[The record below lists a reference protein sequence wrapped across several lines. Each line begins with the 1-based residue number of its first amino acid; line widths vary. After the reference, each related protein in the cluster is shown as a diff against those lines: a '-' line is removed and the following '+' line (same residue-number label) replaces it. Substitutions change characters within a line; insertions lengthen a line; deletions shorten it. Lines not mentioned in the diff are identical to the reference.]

1 MLTSLLKSIPQ
12 RMIKHLAE
20 IKQETAM
27 NNFLK
32 TLIIFCSVGIS
43 LSIFGSTLLGG
54 EKQDDPVLAMVN
66 GVPITKSQLTP
77 LVDQYRDK
85 SKKDS
90 VSKEDKLQILQGLIT
105 RQLIL
110 QQKESNDIRKE
121 EGVVK
126 QVKEFGDGL
135 VVSAYL
141 TKYVGKHL
149 TVTND
154 EMKEYYKQNLT
165 KFASPP
171 KVKARHI
178 LVRNRKEAEQVME
191 KLRNKGD
198 FAKLAK
204 EYSIDLPMAREGGSM
219 GTIEKGRTLPELD
232 KALFI
237 LNVGEISD
245 IVETRFGFHI
255 LTVDEIITTQYRPF
269 DEVSESIK
277 KAIVLQ
283 KEAKAF
289 DEMYEKLGKKAKVEI
304 FEDRVQAAK

>member
-1 MLTSLLKSIPQ
+1 MLTSLLRGLPL
-12 RMIKHLAE
+12 RNIKHLIE
-20 IKQETAM
+20 IKQEITM
-27 NNFLK
+27 TNLMK
-32 TLIIFCSVGIS
+32 TLIFCCVMGVS
-43 LSIFGSTLLGG
+43 LSIFISTLLGG
-54 EKQDDPVLAMVN
+54 EKKDDPVLAMVN
-66 GVPITKSQLTP
+66 GVPITKSQLVP
-77 LVDQYRDK
+77 LVDQYLDK
-85 SKKDS
+85 SKNAAM
-90 VSKEDKLQILQGLIT
+90 SKEDRLQILKGLIT

-121 EGVVK
+121 ERIVK
-126 QVKEFGDGL
+126 QVKDFEDRL
-135 VVSAYL
+135 VVDAYL
-141 TKYVGKHL
+141 TKSVGKHL
-149 TVTND
+149 TVTD
-154 EMKEYYKQNLT
+154 AEIKEYYQQNLT

-219 GTIEKGRTLPELD
+219 GTIEKGRTLPELE
-232 KALFI
+232 KVLFV

-277 KAIVLQ
+277 KAILLQ

>member
-1 MLTSLLKSIPQ
+1 
-12 RMIKHLAE
+12 MIKHLAE

-135 VVSAYL
+135 VVGAYL

-154 EMKEYYKQNLT
+154 EIKEYYQQNLT

>member
-1 MLTSLLKSIPQ
+1 
-12 RMIKHLAE
+12 MIKHLAE

-154 EMKEYYKQNLT
+154 EIKEYYQQNLT
-165 KFASPP
+165 KFASQP

>member
-154 EMKEYYKQNLT
+154 EIKEYYKQNLT

>member
-1 MLTSLLKSIPQ
+1 
-12 RMIKHLAE
+12 MIKHLAE

-135 VVSAYL
+135 VVGAYL

-154 EMKEYYKQNLT
+154 EIKEYYQQNLT

-277 KAIVLQ
+277 KAILLQ

>member
-32 TLIIFCSVGIS
+32 TLIIFCSVWVS

-54 EKQDDPVLAMVN
+54 EKRDDPVLAMVN
-66 GVPITKSQLTP
+66 GVPITKSQLVP
-77 LVDQYRDK
+77 LVDQYLDK
-85 SKKDS
+85 SKNAAM
-90 VSKEDKLQILQGLIT
+90 SKEDRLQILKGLIT

-121 EGVVK
+121 ERIVK
-126 QVKEFGDGL
+126 QVKDFEDRL
-135 VVSAYL
+135 VVDAYL
-141 TKYVGKHL
+141 TKSVGKHL
-149 TVTND
+149 TVTD
-154 EMKEYYKQNLT
+154 AEIKEYYQQNLT

-178 LVRNRKEAEQVME
+178 LVRNRKEAEQVMK

-219 GTIEKGRTLPELD
+219 GTIEKGRTLPELE
-232 KALFI
+232 KVLFV

-255 LTVDEIITTQYRPF
+255 LTVDEIITTQYRPLN
-269 DEVSESIK
+269 EVSEAVKS
-277 KAIVLQ
+277 AILMQ

-289 DEMYEKLGKKAKVEI
+289 DEMSGKLEKNAKIEI

>member
-135 VVSAYL
+135 VVGAYL

-154 EMKEYYKQNLT
+154 EIKEYYQQNLT

-277 KAIVLQ
+277 KAILLQ

>member
-1 MLTSLLKSIPQ
+1 MSLLKGIP
-12 RMIKHLAE
+12 RRITKHLAE

-32 TLIIFCSVGIS
+32 TLMIFCSVGIS

-54 EKQDDPVLAMVN
+54 EKKDDPVLAMVN
-66 GVPITKSQLTP
+66 GVPITKSQLAP
-77 LVDQYRDK
+77 LVDQYLDK
-85 SKKDS
+85 SGKRAIG
-90 VSKEDKLQILQGLIT
+90 KEDKLQIIKGLIT

-121 EGVVK
+121 ERIVK
-126 QVKEFGDGL
+126 QVKEFEDRL
-135 VVSAYL
+135 VVDAYL
-141 TKYVGKHL
+141 TKYVGKNL
-149 TVTND
+149 TVTD
-154 EMKEYYKQNLT
+154 AEIKEYYQQNIN
-165 KFASPP
+165 KFAAPP

-178 LVRNRKEAEQVME
+178 LLRNRKEAEQVKQ
-191 KLRNKGD
+191 KLQNGGD
-198 FAKLAK
+198 FTQLAK

-219 GTIEKGRTLPELD
+219 GIIEKGKTLPELE
-232 KALFI
+232 KVLFT

-255 LTVDEIITTQYRPF
+255 LTVDEIITTQYRPLS
-269 DEVSESIK
+269 EVTEVVKS
-277 KAIVLQ
+277 AILLQ

-289 DEMYEKLGKKAKVEI
+289 DEMYGKLEKNAKIEI